1 VINNGGVFHPLS
13 PALAVIHRKLKR
25 TFDPAG
31 ILNPG
36 RIYPGM

>member
-1 VINNGGVFHPLS
+1 MKQMPVESFFFAFGKWIS
-13 PALAVIHRKLKR
+13 AAMRR

-36 RIYPGM
+36 KLGS